1 MEFGGYVNFPIEQL
15 GKFGTSPILRQS
27 QVVFGG
33 KWRCRDCRAHVGVI
47 ESRAGYTP
55 KVSC

>member
-1 MEFGGYVNFPIEQL
+1 MEFGGYVNFPIETL
-15 GKFGTSPILRQS
+15 GKFGTSSILRQS

-33 KWRCRDCRAHVGVI
+33 KWLELQRLQGKFVGVLI
-47 ESRAGYTP
+47 ESR